1 MSRRPAA
8 AASVDLPAVS
18 AGIEQ
23 RLTDDAWSAPW
34 LRPRA
39 LSGDLPLQPTTEATA
54 EVASFALALSGKR
67 RTARRAGRLS
77 RLVVHFAL
85 AASLALASL
94 AAGCGKPDAG
104 PGATAQAVQQL
115 ETVPGSAAVINAA
128 ARASPARYT
137 DLLLVT
143 PSSDSQPW
151 AVMAPSDGTAPVLV
165 DGQQAGLTTQGAA
178 YSVPAHAIPVG
189 TRDGPT
195 QFLAP
200 DAPAQQTADGSG
212 TSATGVE
219 GQVIAPWRLDERFAA
234 ATRAI
239 AGQPTVLDAA
249 YNAAAAVQAGGT
261 HTYTDG
267 VVLRVDPST
276 SSVQLIDRGLLQSM
290 KPTRPEDT
298 VFVAIRPEE
307 ASLYNPG
314 QVVTLRDVVMTA
326 QSADVQGQQQ
336 TFYVANAALQ
346 GARLEPTDTVD
357 LQGIFNQRLQ
367 LSDAD
372 LAAQATSSGEL
383 PPAGTPAAATS
394 TPAAA
399 PLPAPGAAPQQPIIV
414 ERGGGG
420 PSFLEDFL
428 IWTWLTQPRYYGG
441 SGVTIINPPASRAGG
456 AYYYTPPTTAPPQSP
471 APQGQA
477 TRGAAIQASRSA
489 VSGQA
494 SGTGG
499 GVAATNK
506 AAADSSARA
515 SAATAK
521 GAALAGTVGAASA
534 GKSTAS
540 APSSSSSTA
549 GRSSGRTGAGGGEAS
564 SGSGAGAGAGRS
576 SSGAGGVGSSSGG
589 SRTGGFGGTGS
600 SSSSTS

>member
-1 MSRRPAA
+1 MTVSRRPAA
-8 AASVDLPAVS
+8 AASVDLSAVS

-23 RLTDDAWSAPW
+23 RLTEDAWSAPW
-34 LRPRA
+34 LRPGAR
-39 LSGDLPLQPTTEATA
+39 SGDLPFQPTTEATA

-94 AAGCGKPDAG
+94 AAGCSKPDAG
-104 PGATAQAVQQL
+104 PEATAQAVQQL
-115 ETVPGSAAVINAA
+115 ETVPGSAAVITAA

-178 YSVPAHAIPVG
+178 YSIPAHAIPVG

-212 TSATGVE
+212 TSATGIE

-367 LSDAD
+367 LTDAD
-372 LAAQATSSGEL
+372 LAAQ
-383 PPAGTPAAATS
+383 AGTPAAATS

-399 PLPAPGAAPQQPIIV
+399 PTPAPGATPQQPIIV

-428 IWTWLTQPRYYGG
+428 IWTWLTQPRYYSG

-456 AYYYTPPTTAPPQSP
+456 SYYYTPPTTAPPQSP

-540 APSSSSSTA
+540 APGSTSSTA
-549 GRSSGRTGAGGGEAS
+549 GRSSGRTSAGGGESS
-564 SGSGAGAGAGRS
+564 SGSGAGAGAGAGKS